1 MQIIFQFDGK
11 TGRPTYDGQKR
22 SYTDRVG
29 LLLSEKK
36 KSSCRLN
43 MAEFSRLPSLQDS
56 AIQFRPT

>member
-1 MQIIFQFDGK
+1 MQIIFQFDGQ
-11 TGRPTYDGQKR
+11 TRRLTYDEQKG

-29 LLLSEKK
+29 LLLSEKE
-36 KSSCRLN
+36 KSCCRLN